1 MPVRLAIDAM
11 GGDHGSK
18 PFLDALSLIDKS
30 NLSEILLVGDPST
43 LEPGLNGHSKTS
55 VVPSGSVVDMHDQ
68 ASVALKKKS
77 DSSISVAVRL
87 VKEGR
92 ADAVISAGHTGATM
106 ASAVTALGRL
116 EGVKRPAI
124 TTVLPTGDHPII
136 VLDVG
141 ANVDIRP
148 EMFVHFAIMGS
159 IYAEEVLG
167 RKDPRVGLL
176 SIGTEKSK
184 GNEQTLAAFPLLSEA
199 PINFQGNMEGRQ
211 IFGGA
216 FDVVVCDGF
225 VGNILLKFGE
235 ATTAHIYSALKEK
248 IKGVA
253 MANPSLIA
261 PLREHFEG
269 MFKQMDHEEFGGAPL
284 LGVNGTCLICH
295 GGASARAIANAAKYA
310 ATTVEHRVNMRIVER
325 LAALEQS
332 RIRLAEVH

>member
-1 MPVRLAIDAM
+1 M
-11 GGDHGSK
+11 GGDHGSR
-18 PFLDALSLIDKS
+18 PILDALPIIEQLG
-30 NLSEILLVGDPST
+30 LQELLLVGDPAI
-43 LEPGLNGHSKTS
+43 LEPGLNGRSNVTI
-55 VVPSGSVVDMHDQ
+55 VPSTSVVDMHDQ
-68 ASVALKKKS
+68 ASVALKKKQ
-77 DSSISVAVRL
+77 DSSISVAMRL

-92 ADAVISAGHTGATM
+92 ANAIVSAGHTGATM

-141 ANVDIRP
+141 ANVDVRP
-148 EMFVHFAIMGS
+148 EMFVQFAIMGS
-159 IYAEEVLG
+159 VYAEEVLG
-167 RKDPRVGLL
+167 RQNPRVGLL

-184 GNEQTLAAFPLLSEA
+184 GNEQTLAAYPLLERA
-199 PINFQGNMEGRQ
+199 PIHFQGNMEGRQ
-211 IFGGA
+211 IFGGE

-235 ATTAHIYSALKEK
+235 ATAAHIYAALKEK

-253 MANPSLIA
+253 MANPTLIA
-261 PLREHFEG
+261 PLRDHFEG
-269 MFKQMDHEEFGGAPL
+269 MFKQMDHEEYGGAPL
-284 LGVNGTCLICH
+284 LGVNGACLICH

-310 ATTVEHRVNMRIVER
+310 ASSVEHKVNMRIVER

-332 RIRLAEVH
+332 RLNVVEAN